1 MATTAPPVR
10 IAPAR
15 PARAPFAPTRALRA
29 GLDAGRAALP
39 GLVLVAVIALAA
51 GAAESVLK
59 RATGTSAPVVE
70 ALVLAVLLG
79 VVLRN
84 TVGVPA
90 PAAPGVALA
99 GKQLLEVAVLLLGA
113 SVDVLQVLR
122 AGPRMLLLIGS
133 CVALALLAGR
143 TLGRLVGLN
152 PTLALLVAV
161 GNAICGNSAI
171 AAVAPVVGA
180 DKKDVALAVALT
192 AVVGVGLVLG
202 LPALVPLLHLTQYQ
216 YGALVGT
223 TVYAVPQVVAAAF
236 PVGAEAGE
244 VATFVKLV
252 RVLALGPVVLACSVV
267 VARQGAAP
275 AGKRAPL
282 IPPFVA
288 GFLGLML
295 LNSCGAFAWLAA
307 LAALPPGAVGGAAK
321 ELSRVL
327 MLGAM
332 GALGLGVEIAA
343 VRRVG
348 PRVLGAVLG
357 SVAILVGI
365 SLTLIRLLGL

>member
-1 MATTAPPVR
+1 MLQGTAPSG
-10 IAPAR
+10 
-15 PARAPFAPTRALRA
+15 PTVAVAVLWRTGRA
-29 GLDAGRAALP
+29 GRDALP
-39 GLVLVAVIALAA
+39 GLVLVAAIGLAALAA
-51 GAAESVLK
+51 EATLK
-59 RATGTSAPVVE
+59 RVFGSGATVVE

-84 TVGVPA
+84 TVGVPLA
-90 PAAPGVALA
+90 AAPGVALA
-99 GKQLLEVAVLLLGA
+99 GKQVLEVAVLLLGA

-122 AGPRMLLLIGS
+122 AGPRMLVLIGG
-133 CVALALLAGR
+133 CVVLALLAGR
-143 TLGRLVGLN
+143 TLGRLLGLN

-171 AAVAPVVGA
+171 VAVAPVLRA
-180 DKKDVALAVALT
+180 DKRDVALAVALT

-236 PVGAEAGE
+236 PVGPEAGE
-244 VATFVKLV
+244 VATFVKLM
-252 RVLALGPVVLACSVV
+252 RVLALGPVVLVCGLLAAGQSV
-267 VARQGAAP
+267 AP
-275 AGKRAPL
+275 AGRRVFPVPL
-282 IPPFVA
+282 FVA

-295 LNSCGAFAWLAA
+295 CNSSGAFSWLAS
-307 LAALPPGAVGGAAK
+307 LFGLPPGAIGAVSK
-321 ELSRVL
+321 DLSRVL

-343 VRRVG
+343 VRKVG
-348 PRVLGAVLG
+348 LRVLGAVLG
-357 SVAILVGI
+357 SAAILVVL
-365 SLTLIRLLGL
+365 SLTLIRLLDL

>member
-1 MATTAPPVR
+1 MDRRSGRGAGAGATGGAGAPPVGELL
-10 IAPAR
+10 AAR
-15 PARAPFAPTRALRA
+15 AAPFAPGRALHA
-29 GLDAGRAALP
+29 ALLSGRDALP

-51 GAAESVLK
+51 VAAVAAESGLK

-90 PAAPGVALA
+90 TAAPGVALA
-99 GKQLLEVAVLLLGA
+99 GKQGLELAVLLLGA

-122 AGPRMLLLIGS
+122 AGPRLLLLIGS
-133 CVALALLAGR
+133 CVALAPLAGR
-143 TLGRLVGLN
+143 TLGRLLGLS

-171 AAVAPVVGA
+171 AAVAPVVRA
-180 DKKDVALAVALT
+180 DKKDFALAVALT
-192 AVVGVGLVLG
+192 AVVGGGLVLG
-202 LPALVPLLHLTQYQ
+202 LPALVPLLHPTQYQ

-223 TVYAVPQVVAAAF
+223 TVYAVPRVVAAAF

-252 RVLALGPVVLACSVV
+252 RVLALGPVVLACSLI
-267 VARQGAAP
+267 VARQGDAP
-275 AGKRAPL
+275 EGKRASL
-282 IPPFVA
+282 VPPFVA

-295 LNSCGAFAWLAA
+295 LNSSGAFSWLAS
-307 LAALPPGAVGGAAK
+307 LAGLPPGAASPAP
-321 ELSRVL
+321 SRC
-327 MLGAM
+327 GS
-332 GALGLGVEIAA
+332 
-343 VRRVG
+343 RRGPAGRPCATVG
-348 PRVLGAVLG
+348 PAGRGRAQEG
-357 SVAILVGI
+357 EG
-365 SLTLIRLLGL
+365 